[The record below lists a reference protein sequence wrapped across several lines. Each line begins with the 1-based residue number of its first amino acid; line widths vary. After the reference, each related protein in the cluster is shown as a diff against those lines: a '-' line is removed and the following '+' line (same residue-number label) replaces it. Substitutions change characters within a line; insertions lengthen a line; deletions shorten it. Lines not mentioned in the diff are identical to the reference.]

1 MKRMRKMAKAIG
13 DCSFYKRLFTQG
25 AQGRETAVT
34 ELLIVHSYNY
44 DILLPISV
52 LYCIVG
58 TRFKR
63 NSNNP
68 ALYNSLVN
76 KYNLVLVDSEHS
88 WLQCVDNL
96 FQHSYGQIAT
106 PTLADL
112 EVRSLIQSDSD
123 IEYLLTY
130 QKEKYSD
137 LFHQVQTF

>member
-1 MKRMRKMAKAIG
+1 MKRMRRMAKAIG

-25 AQGRETAVT
+25 EQGREIALT
-34 ELLIVHSYNY
+34 ELQIVHAYNH

-63 NSNNP
+63 NNNNP

-88 WLQCVDNL
+88 WPQCVDSL